1 MKDEN
6 EEEKDNDEEERG
18 DCREVLA
25 TAGGFSPSS
34 FSGPPSPHP
43 EHPTVQSL
51 TTTDYSSGGG
61 SIKVELGVKMCSL
74 RQSITKPEKLWL
86 GNPRKW
92 KKDNILF

>member
-34 FSGPPSPHP
+34 FSGPPRTLNTLLCSH
-43 EHPTVQSL
+43 SLLL
-51 TTTDYSSGGG
+51 TTRQ
-61 SIKVELGVKMCSL
+61 GV
-74 RQSITKPEKLWL
+74 RA
-86 GNPRKW
+86 
-92 KKDNILF
+92 